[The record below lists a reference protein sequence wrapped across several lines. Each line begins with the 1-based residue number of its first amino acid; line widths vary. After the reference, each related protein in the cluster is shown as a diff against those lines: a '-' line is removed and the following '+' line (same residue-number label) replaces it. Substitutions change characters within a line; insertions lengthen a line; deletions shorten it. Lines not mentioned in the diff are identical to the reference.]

1 MLRAMDLSFGLER
14 KLWSVSELTRHI
26 RQALESDYR
35 LQDAWVEGEV
45 SNLGRPASGHLYFT
59 LLDES
64 ASLRC
69 VMWRSEVDRQTV
81 LPKEGERFE
90 VHGHISVYEAGGQY
104 QLYAD
109 QLRLAGEGAL
119 FQEFLRLKAKL
130 EAEGLFDPERKR
142 SLPEWPARIGVVTS
156 PTGAALQDV
165 VNVLARRYPLLEV
178 FLAPTAVQGK
188 EAPIGIVA
196 GLKALNHVPSPPV
209 DAILIV
215 RGGGSAE
222 DLAAF
227 SDEAV
232 ARAVAES
239 AAPVVSGV
247 GHETDLVI
255 ADFVAD
261 VRAPTP
267 SAAAE
272 VVSPDGEG
280 LMMEARQNALAITAR
295 TRERLIY
302 LRSELQNLMA
312 RLRLASPRAQV
323 ANARQRVDEF
333 TSRGNSALR
342 YRLSLARSDLEGLG
356 KTLVAIGPPAVLARG
371 FAMVFQSDG
380 NLLRSVSDVDR
391 GSQVRVQLQ
400 DGGFE
405 AQVGEVETT
414 EELDDRD

>member
-1 MLRAMDLSFGLER
+1 MNLSFGLER

-26 RQALESDYR
+26 RQTLESDYR
-35 LQDAWVEGEV
+35 LQDAWVEGEIA
-45 SNLGRPASGHLYFT
+45 NLGRPSSGHLYFT

-69 VMWRSEVDRQTV
+69 VMWRSEVARLTV
-81 LPKEGERFE
+81 LPKEGDRFE
-90 VHGHISVYEAGGQY
+90 VHGRISVYEAGGQY

-142 SLPEWPARIGVVTS
+142 PLPEWPHRIGVVTS

-165 VNVLARRYPLLEV
+165 LNVLARRYPILEV
-178 FLAPTAVQGK
+178 ILAPTAVQGR
-188 EAPIGIVA
+188 EAPPGIVA
-196 GLKALNHVPSPPV
+196 GLRLLNQAPSPPV
-209 DAILIV
+209 GAILLV

-227 SDEAV
+227 NDETV
-232 ARAVAES
+232 ARAVADS

-255 ADFVAD
+255 VDFVAD

-280 LMMEARQNALAITAR
+280 LLVEVRQSAMALTAR
-295 TRERLIY
+295 YQERLLY
-302 LRSELQNLMA
+302 LGAALQGLLT

-323 ANARQRVDEF
+323 ANARQRVDELS
-333 TSRGNSALR
+333 SRGISALR

-356 KTLVAIGPPAVLARG
+356 KTLVVIGPQAVLARG
-371 FAMVFQSDG
+371 FALVFQPDG
-380 NLLRSVSDVDR
+380 RLVRSVSDVDQ
-391 GSQVRVQLQ
+391 GSQIQVRLK
-400 DGGFE
+400 DGDFE
-405 AQVGEVETT
+405 AQVGAVKPAKETD
-414 EELDDRD
+414 ESD